1 MGNIFFIRI
10 FKLQQLIRRAADRK
24 FKYKIIPIII
34 IIIEMLK
41 SRWIKQL
48 KRQCHMTIGANITT
62 KLDYILLFYNS
73 ENASWNIIILQCKQ
87 EDDKN
92 PSNHHLGGT
101 CGSETVFLCPG
112 ALHYAPYSF
121 S

>member
-48 KRQCHMTIGANITT
+48 KRQCHITIGANITT
-62 KLDYILLFYNS
+62 KLNRIIYFYFI
-73 ENASWNIIILQCKQ
+73 AVKM
-87 EDDKN
+87 
-92 PSNHHLGGT
+92 HLGT
-101 CGSETVFLCPG
+101 S
-112 ALHYAPYSF
+112 
-121 S
+121 